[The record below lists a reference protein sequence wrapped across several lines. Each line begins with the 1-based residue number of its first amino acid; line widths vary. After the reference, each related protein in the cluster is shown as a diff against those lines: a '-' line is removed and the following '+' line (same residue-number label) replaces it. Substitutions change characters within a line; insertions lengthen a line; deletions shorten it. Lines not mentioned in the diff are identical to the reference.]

1 MTESNLRVG
10 IVLVGT
16 DRLAM
21 EVLSEVIDNVHGLRV
36 QKTGR
41 NGSDAIFLAR
51 AFQPRVMVL
60 AIAADDLPGD
70 LILSMIRQASPAT
83 RVVVIE
89 SLSAPTVHVR
99 GSGAV
104 WATVSSDDQ
113 LNQLKSVLSS
123 AAFGRRRP
131 PLVSGDALART
142 IIVAPASRSVL
153 SSREIQ
159 VLELLSEGSTNA
171 EIADQ
176 LVISAG
182 TVKRHLANVYTK
194 LGVGTRLAAVRRAV
208 DLGLLHLV
216 AGHPDELN
224 PLSMATA

>member
-16 DRLAM
+16 DRLAV
-21 EVLSEVIDNVHGLRV
+21 EVLAEVIDNVQGLSV

-41 NGSDAIFLAR
+41 TGSDAIFLAR

-60 AIAADDLPGD
+60 AIPADDLPGG

-89 SLSAPTVHVR
+89 SSSTPTVHVR
-99 GSGAV
+99 GGV
-104 WATVSSDDQ
+104 IWATVSSDDD
-113 LNQLKSVLSS
+113 LNQLKSVLTS

-131 PLVSGDALART
+131 PLVSRDTLART

-159 VLELLSEGSTNA
+159 VLELLAEGSTNA

-194 LGVGTRLAAVRRAV
+194 LGVGNRLSAVRRAV
-208 DLGLLHLV
+208 DLRLLHLV
-216 AGHPDELN
+216 AGRPDELT
-224 PLSMATA
+224 PLSSATA

>member
-1 MTESNLRVG
+1 MTESNSRVG

-21 EVLSEVIDNVHGLRV
+21 EVLAEVIDNVDGLRV
-36 QKTGR
+36 LKTGR
-41 NGSDAIFLAR
+41 TGSDAIFLAR

-89 SLSAPTVHVR
+89 SSSAPTVHV
-99 GSGAV
+99 GGGVV
-104 WATVSSDDQ
+104 WATVSSDDK

-131 PLVSGDALART
+131 SLVSGGTLTQT
-142 IIVAPASRSVL
+142 IPVAPASRSVL
-153 SSREIQ
+153 STREIQ
-159 VLELLSEGSTNA
+159 VLELLAEGSTNA
-171 EIADQ
+171 EIAVQ
-176 LVISAG
+176 LVISGG

-208 DLGLLHLV
+208 DLGVLHLV
-216 AGHPDELN
+216 AGRPDEL
-224 PLSMATA
+224 SA

>member
-1 MTESNLRVG
+1 MTESNSRVG

-21 EVLSEVIDNVHGLRV
+21 EVLAEVIDNVHRLRV
-36 QKTGR
+36 LKTGR
-41 NGSDAIFLAR
+41 TGSDAIFLAR

-60 AIAADDLPGD
+60 AIAADDLPSD

-89 SLSAPTVHVR
+89 SSSAPTVQV
-99 GSGAV
+99 GGGVV

-131 PLVSGDALART
+131 PLVSGDARTRT
-142 IIVAPASRSVL
+142 ITIAPAPRSVL
-153 SSREIQ
+153 STREIQ
-159 VLELLSEGSTNA
+159 VLELLAEGNTNA
-171 EIADQ
+171 EIAVQ

-208 DLGLLHLV
+208 DLGVLHLV
-216 AGHPDELN
+216 AGRPDELS
-224 PLSMATA
+224 PLSRATA